1 MIKMEQSVRY
11 IVNGIYVTKCYVYVG
26 RMCPQC
32 CKALIRYEKIEIS
45 TKKRISNAL
54 KIIVED
60 KWTSMSTEQ
69 STTTIGVGNIS
80 TTPTRSR
87 RLASEMESP
96 IIIIKS

>member
-1 MIKMEQSVRY
+1 
-11 IVNGIYVTKCYVYVG
+11 
-26 RMCPQC
+26 MCPQC

-60 KWTSMSTEQ
+60 KWTNVRSMSTEQ

-96 IIIIKS
+96 DVSVSRSRLL